1 MTIFENF
8 EANERQEEVVGGKTK
23 LVIRNDFS
31 PFPLPPSPFPTRQK
45 HPNCLCRKPGCD
57 SQSNSKFYLIT
68 LRLGRGERE
77 GGVGWVGMM

>member
-31 PFPLPPSPFPTRQK
+31 PFSLP
-45 HPNCLCRKPGCD
+45 HPPKSIQIVFVENQAATVSLTA
-57 SQSNSKFYLIT
+57 SFI
-68 LRLGRGERE
+68 
-77 GGVGWVGMM
+77 

>member
-31 PFPLPPSPFPTRQK
+31 PFPLPPSPLAKSIQIVFVENQAATVS
-45 HPNCLCRKPGCD
+45 LTA
-57 SQSNSKFYLIT
+57 SFI
-68 LRLGRGERE
+68 
-77 GGVGWVGMM
+77 